1 MTADNLLTAKARA
14 LRSLHER
21 RPLVLPN
28 AWDGASA
35 ALVVAAGAPA
45 VATTSGGVAWAL
57 GRPDGEGLSRTEM
70 VEAVRRIAAAVDVP
84 VTADVE
90 AGYGREPGDVAATV
104 AAVIDAGAVGANLE
118 DSADGSLFTPEQ
130 QGRRLRAARD
140 AATARELP
148 EFVLN
153 ARTDVF
159 LRQVGDPAGR
169 RDDVLNRAERYRQDG
184 ADVLFVPGLVDLDTL
199 ASIVADSPLPINVM
213 AVPGGPSVAELG
225 AIGVCR
231 VTIGTG
237 IAQAA
242 YSVVRR
248 AAQELLDRGTYTAL
262 EGAVGY
268 PELNGLFPRRTP

>member
-1 MTADNLLTAKARA
+1 MTADDLLTAKARS

-28 AWDGASA
+28 AWDAASA

-57 GRPDGEGLSRTEM
+57 GRPDGEGLTRTEM
-70 VEAVRRIAAAVDVP
+70 AEAVRRIAAAVEVP

-90 AGYGREPGDVAATV
+90 GGYGPEPRDVAATV
-104 AAVIDAGAVGANLE
+104 TAVIDAGAVGANVE
-118 DSADGSLFTPEQ
+118 DSAASDGSLFTPEQ
-130 QGRRLRAARD
+130 QGRRLRAARE

-169 RDDVLNRAERYRQDG
+169 RDDVLTRAERYHQDG
-184 ADVLFVPGLVDLDTL
+184 ADVLFVPGLVDLETL
-199 ASIVADSPLPINVM
+199 SSIVADSPLPINVM

-237 IAQAA
+237 LAQAA

-248 AAQELLDRGTYTAL
+248 AAQELLDHGTYGAL
-262 EGAVGY
+262 AGVVGY
-268 PELNGLFPRRTP
+268 PELNALFPQQ